1 MGLGFVS
8 ETSTNQS
15 GSAISTYSEGSGA
28 EIFKNTGSSFGTGL
42 QLGFIFP
49 KADQHQAGVSTEN
62 SALSA
67 GMFLSRSFRQSVS
80 AFDSNSMFSS
90 SHRVKI

>member
-8 ETSTNQS
+8 ETSKNHS
-15 GSAISTYSEGSGA
+15 SSIISTCSEGSAAG
-28 EIFKNTGSSFGTGL
+28 IFKNTGNSFGTGM

-49 KADQHQAGVSTEN
+49 KADQNHAGVSTEN

-67 GMFLSRSFRQSVS
+67 GMFLNRSFRQSVS
-80 AFDSNSMFSS
+80 PFDSNSMFSS